1 MVAYG
6 CEMVVAQ
13 NCQVVC
19 LRNLI
24 YIWATKVLYVNEA
37 WRWLEAANIKQTQP
51 IVSFFSE
58 RVLGKLWFNFK
69 SEGVNYQRF
78 RTSRCHTLGK
88 LNLSTAGGAIFSTGM
103 FRQITKSLKNF
114 KIKCIN
120 VIEIC
125 LSVYQ
130 CDSLF
135 SSLFIFSQICSSIH
149 YNCS

>member
-51 IVSFFSE
+51 IVSFFQRE
-58 RVLGKLWFNFK
+58 FLVNF
-69 SEGVNYQRF
+69 GL
-78 RTSRCHTLGK
+78 TSRVKEL
-88 LNLSTAGGAIFSTGM
+88 
-103 FRQITKSLKNF
+103 ITKGSGRPD
-114 KIKCIN
+114 
-120 VIEIC
+120 VI
-125 LSVYQ
+125 
-130 CDSLF
+130 
-135 SSLFIFSQICSSIH
+135 H
-149 YNCS
+149 